1 MQYTIAIYTG
11 RLKIMAIST
20 VFTNNRTQA
29 VRLPAE
35 MRLPENVRKVNVR
48 AKGRERIIAPIESMW
63 DNYFLGDARV
73 SDDFMNERG
82 SQEQG
87 DRESL

>member
-1 MQYTIAIYTG
+1 
-11 RLKIMAIST
+11 MAIST

-48 AKGRERIIAPIESMW
+48 SKGRERIIAPIENMW
-63 DNYFLGDARV
+63 DNFFLGEEGV
-73 SDDFMNERG
+73 SEDFMKERG
-82 SQEQG
+82 SQEQS

>member
-1 MQYTIAIYTG
+1 
-11 RLKIMAIST
+11 MAIST

-48 AKGRERIIAPIESMW
+48 AKGRERIIAPVENMW
-63 DNYFLGDARV
+63 DNFFLSESGV
-73 SDDFMNERG
+73 SDDFMDERG

-87 DRESL
+87 DREPL

>member
-1 MQYTIAIYTG
+1 
-11 RLKIMAIST
+11 MAIST

-48 AKGRERIIAPIESMW
+48 AKGRERIIAPIENMW
-63 DNYFLGDARV
+63 DNYFLCDARV

-82 SQEQG
+82 SQEQS

>member
-1 MQYTIAIYTG
+1 
-11 RLKIMAIST
+11 MAIST

-35 MRLPENVRKVNVR
+35 MRLPDNVRKVNVR
-48 AKGRERIIAPIESMW
+48 AKGRERIIAPIENMW
-63 DNYFLGDARV
+63 DNFFLSEEGV
-73 SDDFMNERG
+73 SEDFMNERG

-87 DRESL
+87 DREPL

>member
-1 MQYTIAIYTG
+1 M
-11 RLKIMAIST
+11 
-20 VFTNNRTQA
+20 FTNNRTQA

-48 AKGRERIIAPIESMW
+48 AKGRERIIAPIKNMW

-82 SQEQG
+82 SL
-87 DRESL
+87 SLCS

>member
-1 MQYTIAIYTG
+1 
-11 RLKIMAIST
+11 MAIST

-48 AKGRERIIAPIESMW
+48 AKGRERIIAPNENMW
-63 DNYFLGDARV
+63 DNYFLGDDRV

-82 SQEQG
+82 SQEQS

>member
-1 MQYTIAIYTG
+1 
-11 RLKIMAIST
+11 MAIST

-48 AKGRERIIAPIESMW
+48 VRGHERIIAPVENMW
-63 DNYFLGDARV
+63 DNFFLGEVAV
-73 SDDFMNERG
+73 SDDFMEDRG
-82 SQEQG
+82 SQEQSE
-87 DRESL
+87 RESL

>member
-1 MQYTIAIYTG
+1 
-11 RLKIMAIST
+11 MAIST

-48 AKGRERIIAPIESMW
+48 SKGRERIIAPIENMW
-63 DNYFLGDARV
+63 DNFFLSEEGV
-73 SDDFMNERG
+73 SEDFMNERG

>member
-1 MQYTIAIYTG
+1 MEGQI
-11 RLKIMAIST
+11 LAIST

-48 AKGRERIIAPIESMW
+48 SKGRERIIAPIENMW
-63 DNYFLGDARV
+63 DNFFLSEEGV
-73 SDDFMNERG
+73 SEDFMNERG

>member
-1 MQYTIAIYTG
+1 
-11 RLKIMAIST
+11 MAIST

-48 AKGRERIIAPIESMW
+48 SKGRERIIAPIENMW
-63 DNYFLGDARV
+63 DNFFLSEEGV
-73 SDDFMNERG
+73 SEDFMNERG

-87 DRESL
+87 DREPL

>member
-1 MQYTIAIYTG
+1 
-11 RLKIMAIST
+11 MAIST

-48 AKGRERIIAPIESMW
+48 AKGRERIIAPIENMW
-63 DNYFLGDARV
+63 DNYFLGEAGV
-73 SDDFMNERG
+73 SKDFMSERG
-82 SQEQG
+82 SQEQS
-87 DRESL
+87 DREPL